1 MLQRHHRLA
10 QRLHEQVVP
19 ERELH
24 REHHD
29 PEQRVDEALLE
40 RRRELRGAA
49 HVRLAAHAARAD
61 AGEGHRV
68 HEGERLEVLR
78 LPVLAAEPLQEVE
91 HGDHGERPDASHG
104 HGPVPAA
111 LLAEVAEVQRG
122 ELGGELDD
130 GVRDGCRRDV
140 GPVPAVREDVR
151 HGDVERHR
159 VEQEHRVEVDE
170 HAHPARHLA
179 VRLEERAVQVRGGAL
194 VRTRRRA

>member
-10 QRLHEQVVP
+10 QRLDEQIVP

-24 REHHD
+24 GEHHD

-49 HVRLAAHAARAD
+49 HERLAAHAACANAR
-61 AGEGHRV
+61 ESHCI
-68 HEGERLEVLR
+68 HQGERLEVRR
-78 LPVLAAEPLQEVE
+78 LPVLTPEPLQDVE
-91 HGDHGERPDASHG
+91 NGDHGERPDSSHG

-111 LLAEVAEVQRG
+111 LLAEVPEVQRG

-130 GVRDGCRRDV
+130 GVRDGRRRDV

-159 VEQEHRVEVDE
+159 VEQEHCVEVDE
-170 HAHPARHLA
+170 HTHPTCHLT
-179 VRLEERAVQVRGGAL
+179 VGLEEDAAQIRSRAL
-194 VRTRRRA
+194 V